1 MIQIYKSLSENDGTL
16 KKIASLEPGCWVN
29 IIAPSQEE
37 LLLISKNRSSF
48 RIFKSTFR

>member
-37 LLLISKNRSSF
+37 LLLISKKREF
-48 RIFKSTFR
+48 L